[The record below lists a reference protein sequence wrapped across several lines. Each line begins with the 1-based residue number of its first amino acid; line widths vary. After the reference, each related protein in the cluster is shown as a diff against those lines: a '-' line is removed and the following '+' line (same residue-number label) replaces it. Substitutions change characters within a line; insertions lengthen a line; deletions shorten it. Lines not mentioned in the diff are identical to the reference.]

1 MLNKHRF
8 KYTTREKL
16 QEYIDALASNELKD
30 SSVDCFIKLSGIYIS
45 SLEGIQFPEVIKCFH
60 PYFRGIRDHPLTKLR
75 LDNNKLTSLDGV
87 VFPPNLADLQLQNNQ
102 ITSLDGVVFPPK
114 LANLQL
120 WNNQITSL
128 DGVAIPPGLVSLDLA
143 NNKITSFAG
152 MQFPLS
158 LFSLKLEGNPIDI
171 ETVSQLKNPSPFVI
185 REIVAAFPET
195 AQHFKRMDEMKER
208 RFEQL
213 RTMMSQLGPMIE
225 ERKQTV
231 ANFSATTEQGE
242 THTIPFIPE
251 KTVQWAIDYLNDGP
265 LSGKCGKMT
274 LFYNSTPLDPLKP
287 LADLGIVENS
297 TIFIQCYDERKGGRK
312 YKPKSTRRYARM
324 QKSVKKIK
332 HMPKRV

>member
-1 MLNKHRF
+1 MFKHGF

-16 QEYIDALASNELKD
+16 QEYIDKLASNELKD
-30 SSVDCFIKLSGIYIS
+30 SSVNCFIKLSGIYIS

-60 PYFRGIRDHPLTKLR
+60 PYFRGLRDYSLTKLS
-75 LDNNKLTSLDGV
+75 LDSNKLTSLDGV
-87 VFPPNLADLQLQNNQ
+87 VFPPKLTDLQLQNNQ
-102 ITSLDGVVFPPK
+102 ITSLDGVVFPP
-114 LANLQL
+114 
-120 WNNQITSL
+120 
-128 DGVAIPPGLVSLDLA
+128 GLVSLELY
-143 NNKITSFAG
+143 NNQIASFAG

-158 LFSLKLEGNPIDI
+158 LLNLTLAGNPIDI

-195 AQHFKRMDEMKER
+195 AQHFKRMDEMKEQQ
-208 RFEQL
+208 FEQL
-213 RTMMSQLGPMIE
+213 RRMMSQLRPMIE
-225 ERKQTV
+225 EREQTV
-231 ANFSATTEQGE
+231 PAFSATTEQGE

-297 TIFIQCYDERKGGRK
+297 TIFIQCHDERKGGRK
-312 YKPKSTRRYARM
+312 KRINKTRRYGHGYARM

>member
-1 MLNKHRF
+1 MSSHGF

-16 QEYIDALASNELKD
+16 QEYIDKLASNELKD

-60 PYFRGIRDHPLTKLR
+60 PYFRGLRDYPLTKLR
-75 LDNNKLTSLDGV
+75 LDSNKLTSLDGV
-87 VFPPNLADLQLQNNQ
+87 VFPPKLTDLQLQNNQ
-102 ITSLDGVVFPPK
+102 ITSLDGVVFPP
-114 LANLQL
+114 
-120 WNNQITSL
+120 
-128 DGVAIPPGLVSLDLA
+128 GLVSLELY
-143 NNKITSFAG
+143 NNQITSFAG

-158 LFSLKLEGNPIDI
+158 LLNLTLAGNPIDV

-195 AQHFKRMDEMKER
+195 AQHCKRMDEMKEQQ
-208 RFEQL
+208 FEQL
-213 RTMMSQLGPMIE
+213 RRMMSQLRPMIE
-225 ERKQTV
+225 EREQTV
-231 ANFSATTEQGE
+231 PAFSATTEQGE

-287 LADLGIVENS
+287 LADSGIVENS
-297 TIFIQCYDERKGGRK
+297 TIFIQCHDERKGGRK
-312 YKPKSTRRYARM
+312 IRINKTRRYGRAHR
-324 QKSVKKIK
+324 QKSAKN
-332 HMPKRV
+332 M